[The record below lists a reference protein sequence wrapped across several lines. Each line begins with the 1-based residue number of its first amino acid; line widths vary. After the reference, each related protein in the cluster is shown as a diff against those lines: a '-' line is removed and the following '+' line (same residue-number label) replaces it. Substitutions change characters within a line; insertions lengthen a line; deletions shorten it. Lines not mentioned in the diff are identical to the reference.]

1 MPFLDAYILD
11 PWRLAPD
18 IAFWT
23 VLLGTLV
30 ATACGWVGVFLILRG
45 QALVGDAISHT
56 ALLGIVLAHLL
67 TGQLQGWGMVVGA
80 AITGVVTV
88 LLIEGLPRWAE
99 VREDAAT
106 GIVFTTL
113 FALGVVLLGA
123 LGDSVHLDTAHV
135 LFGDIAIAL
144 TSTVR
149 FAGVDVP
156 LVVLQLGVASLLLA
170 AGLCAGWKEL
180 VVTTF
185 DPEFA
190 ATRGLPVRGVRY
202 GLIAML
208 SLLVTAAFTSVGAI
222 LVVAFLIAPGAAAL
236 LLSTRLPVVMA
247 IVPVVGLVA
256 SLAGMHVAMG
266 ANVSTGGA
274 MACAA
279 CGICAAAFFFAPKT
293 GVLAYRWRQFR
304 QRWRAC
310 EENAVRLIGRR
321 ASTGRA
327 TDWSDVRRELAWSG
341 LWPAVV
347 PRSLSRKGWVETR
360 LESGAGRLGLTAA
373 GLAEAERIER
383 AHRLWETFLVERVGL
398 PPDHVHPA
406 AEDLEH
412 TLDEPLVER
421 VNDDLGH
428 PERDPHGAPIP
439 RPAMTGSGFQLAFLR
454 AGEKGRVVANP
465 SDAAPTS
472 APVDFP
478 PGEIVEV
485 VERNEALQTWTV
497 RSGAGRLATFSH
509 AQADEIWVRVEP

>member
-1 MPFLDAYILD
+1 MSFLDAYILD

-56 ALLGIVLAHLL
+56 ALLGIVLAHML

-123 LGDSVHLDTAHV
+123 LGDGVHLDTAHV
-135 LFGDIAIAL
+135 LFGDIALAL
-144 TSTVR
+144 TSTVH
-149 FAGVDVP
+149 FGGIDVP

-170 AGLCAGWKEL
+170 AGLWAGWKEL

-222 LVVAFLIAPGAAAL
+222 LVVAFLIAPGATAL
-236 LLSTRLPVVMA
+236 LLSSRLPVVMA
-247 IVPVVGLVA
+247 IVPVVGVLA
-256 SLAGMHVAMG
+256 STVGMHAAMG

-279 CGICAAAFFFAPKT
+279 CGLSAAAFFFAPRT
-293 GVLAYRWRQFR
+293 GVVARRWRQFR

-310 EENAVRLIGRR
+310 EENALRLIGRR
-321 ASTGRA
+321 ASSGHA
-327 TDWSDVRRELAWSG
+327 TIWSDVHRELAWTG
-341 LWPAVV
+341 VWPVVV
-347 PRSLSRKGWVETR
+347 PVSLRRKGWVEAR
-360 LESGAGRLGLTAA
+360 RASGVDRLGLTAS

-421 VNDDLGH
+421 VNDELGH

-439 RPAMTGSGFQLAFLR
+439 RPVLTGSGFQLAFLR
-454 AGEKGRVVANP
+454 VGEKGRVVESPPDA
-465 SDAAPTS
+465 SDTALS
-472 APVDFP
+472 LELPV
-478 PGEIVEV
+478 GEIVEV

-497 RSGAGRLATFSH
+497 RTGTEQRITLSH
-509 AQADEIWVRVEP
+509 SQADKIQVRAEP